1 MNYMYLTLD
10 VVWAA
15 VSRAPQISL
24 HSTGNARAIFERS
37 SHLFVDQKGKLQS
50 NTRSLIEIANE
61 VIKQQAYHFGDIA
74 GY

>member
-15 VSRAPQISL
+15 ISRAPQVSL
-24 HSTGNARAIFERS
+24 QSAGNARALFERS
-37 SHLFVDQKGKLQS
+37 SHLSVDQKGNLQS
-50 NTRSLIEIANE
+50 NTRSLLEIANE